1 MNRRLLASVAAI
13 SISAATLVAC
23 GSEKTATTEAGGSST
38 TAESSTTTTATS
50 STVDTSTTAAETG
63 ATPTTAETTATSAA
77 KPAAEATLKFTA
89 NQIDGTPFDTA
100 ARAGKDIVLWFWAP
114 WCTVCRAEAPDLIE
128 AAKAAGD
135 KVEFVGV
142 AGLGEVD
149 EMKAFIADTG
159 TDTFVSVADTDGAI
173 WAEYG
178 VTAQPAFAF
187 INQDGTV
194 ETYKGR
200 LDAEQIAEYVA
211 KLAAK

>member
-1 MNRRLLASVAAI
+1 MTRRLLASIAAI
-13 SISAATLVAC
+13 SISATTLAAC

-50 STVDTSTTAAETG
+50 SSMASSTTATEAG
-63 ATPTTAETTATSAA
+63 ATPTTAKATTTTAAPAA
-77 KPAAEATLKFTA
+77 KATLTFTA
-89 NQIDGTPFDTA
+89 NQVDGTPFDTA

-142 AGLGEVD
+142 AGRGGVD
-149 EMKAFIADTG
+149 EMKAFIDETG
-159 TDTFVSVADTDGAI
+159 TSTFVSVVDDDGAI

-187 INQDGTV
+187 VNQDGTV
-194 ETYKGR
+194 ETYKGS
-200 LDAEQIAEYVA
+200 LNAEEIADYVA